1 MSDEQQGTV
10 AAAAERVRGAVD
22 PLTEFLHDE
31 AAGGIVLA
39 IATVVA
45 LVWANSP
52 FSDAYVDLW
61 NTTLTIGIGD
71 AAISEDL
78 GHWVNDGLMAIFFF
92 VVGLEIKRELVC
104 GELQDRRAATL
115 PVVAAIGGVALPALI
130 FTALTAGTSAASGWA
145 IPAATDIAFAVGVL
159 ALLGDRIPAGLKL
172 FLLTVAIV
180 DDIAAIAIIAV
191 FYADDVA
198 LGWLLGAGGGLVL
211 ILAMRRL
218 GAVRPWQ
225 YVPVALAVWVAMYE
239 SGVHATIAGVLIG
252 LLTPTGLIGGRNVL
266 EALEDRLHN
275 YSAFVIVP
283 LFALANAGVD
293 LGGGAIGDAAD
304 STLAWAIVAGLVLG
318 KLLGIGG
325 AAMLVLRMGWG
336 TLPEGVTRPQIWGVA
351 AIGGI
356 GFTVSLF
363 IAPLAYD
370 DPALVDTAK
379 IGILAGS
386 ILSGVLGVVLLRRDG
401 QPSRS
406 DDQLP

>member
-1 MSDEQQGTV
+1 MSDEQQGPV

-52 FSDAYVDLW
+52 FSDEYVDLW

-104 GELQDRRAATL
+104 GELRDRRAAAL
-115 PVVAAIGGVALPALI
+115 PVIAAVGGVVLPALV
-130 FTALTAGTSAASGWA
+130 FTAITAGTPAVDGWA

-159 ALLGDRIPAGLKL
+159 ALLGDRIPASLKL
-172 FLLTVAIV
+172 FLLTIAIV

-191 FYADDVA
+191 FYADDLSLA
-198 LGWLLGAGGGLVL
+198 WLLGAGGGLAL
-211 ILAMRRL
+211 IVAMRRGGL
-218 GAVRPWQ
+218 TRPWQ
-225 YVPVALAVWVAMYE
+225 YVPVALGVWIAMHE

-252 LLTPTGLIGGRNVL
+252 LLTPTGLVGGRNVL
-266 EALEDRLHN
+266 EQLEDRLHN
-275 YSAFVIVP
+275 YSAFAIVP

-293 LGGGAIGDAAD
+293 LGGGAIGDAAG
-304 STLAWAIVAGLVLG
+304 SSLAWAVVAGLVVG

-325 AAMLVLRMGWG
+325 AAMLALRLGWG
-336 TLPEGVTRPQIWGVA
+336 TLPDGVDRAQIWGVA
-351 AIGGI
+351 ALGGI

-363 IAPLAYD
+363 IAQLAYD
-370 DPALVDTAK
+370 DPALIDTAK

-386 ILSGVLGVVLLRRDG
+386 LVSGILGVLLLRRSA
-401 QPSRS
+401 QSSP
-406 DDQLP
+406 